1 MGPLAISAFSPLTL
15 SAASALRPLPALPL
29 PLPAASDGKAS
40 TSATLSIQDLAQGM
54 FQRTLQAATLSALT
68 DPAAGSAGLAAEAT
82 GSLLAALT
90 APQAPADTTATADAT
105 TVSATVPA
113 VVQPADVSSA
123 PTSAPPATVPGDV
136 SVTPDPN
143 ALSSSQDFALEAALR
158 FGAGVASQ
166 VAPTLQAGVLG
177 AGLVRDAAA
186 VPRLGNLQSRTG
198 GPGPEAYAQRQ
209 ASVQRVARTYE
220 AIRATQGF
228 GGAGQ
233 MDILA

>member
-1 MGPLAISAFSPLTL
+1 MGPLAVSAFNPLTL

-29 PLPAASDGKAS
+29 PAAPNGKAS
-40 TSATLSIQDLAQGM
+40 TSTTLSIQDLAQGL
-54 FQRTLQAATLSALT
+54 FQRNLQAATLSALT
-68 DPAAGSAGLAAEAT
+68 EPAAGSAGLAAEAT

-105 TVSATVPA
+105 TVPA
-113 VVQPADVSSA
+113 MVQTADVSSA

-136 SVTPDPN
+136 SAAQDPN

-166 VAPTLQAGVLG
+166 VAPTLQAGVMG

>member
-1 MGPLAISAFSPLTL
+1 MGPLAVSAFNPLTL
-15 SAASALRPLPALPL
+15 SMASALRPLPALPL
-29 PLPAASDGKAS
+29 PAAPNGKAS
-40 TSATLSIQDLAQGM
+40 TSTTLSIQDLAQGL
-54 FQRTLQAATLSALT
+54 FQRNLQAATLSALT
-68 DPAAGSAGLAAEAT
+68 EPAAGSAGLAAEAT

-105 TVSATVPA
+105 TVPA
-113 VVQPADVSSA
+113 MVQTTDASSA

-136 SVTPDPN
+136 SAAQDPN

-166 VAPTLQAGVLG
+166 VAPTLQAGVMG